1 MTTRTH
7 DSTYNRPMDTVT
19 NSPTAS
25 IRRMFSP
32 HQQPSSPYTPGSLE
46 MLVRQ
51 GVLSKQDHPL
61 KGEEGLSIH
70 KIQLFFKNVS
80 ESLHLQDEIGSA
92 DTANVTN
99 SKYSV
104 HQEGNTLTPR
114 DKSLSC
120 KESDHSSSYFYEE
133 ISEDL
138 KDQSDL
144 PTRDNDSKYGRLSK
158 ESHPFFDG
166 RFVEIDG
173 LIQYDPDW
181 REKQKEEA
189 KRKRRGRRRIGAWG
203 RNIVAS
209 KAA

>member
-1 MTTRTH
+1 
-7 DSTYNRPMDTVT
+7 
-19 NSPTAS
+19 
-25 IRRMFSP
+25 MFSP
-32 HQQPSSPYTPGSLE
+32 QEQPSSPYTPGSLD
-46 MLVRQ
+46 MLFRQ
-51 GVLSKQDHPL
+51 TALPNQNHPL
-61 KGEEGLSIH
+61 KGEEGLSMH

-92 DTANVTN
+92 DTATATN
-99 SKYSV
+99 PKYNM
-104 HQEGNTLTPR
+104 HQEGNAVTPR
-114 DKSLSC
+114 AKSSSRA
-120 KESDHSSSYFYEE
+120 ESDHSSSYFYEE

-138 KDQSDL
+138 KDHSNLQTS
-144 PTRDNDSKYGRLSK
+144 DNDSKYGKLSK

-189 KRKRRGRRRIGAWG
+189 KRKRRGQRRPWG
-203 RNIVAS
+203 QNIVAT